1 MLASPGT
8 LPIAGDG
15 GEWAYE
21 VKWDGMRALAQ
32 IVRGHV
38 HLSSRSEMDVTAR
51 FREITEST
59 ALHDLADGTLL
70 DGEIVAFDAD
80 GRPSF
85 SLLAPRIQAHRVN
98 AVSVSYVV
106 FDLLGSG
113 PRDLLAEPYSVRRA
127 ALRETLQDGPFVV
140 VPEAF
145 DDGPSLL
152 ATTQEQGLEGVV
164 AKRVGSSY
172 QPGVRSADWVK
183 VPHRR
188 RHSYVV
194 GGWKHGTSHG
204 HPVAAL
210 LVGTPTADGLLVF
223 DGAVGSGLGDTEV
236 RALLPVMRE
245 IQRDE
250 RPFHWAAGLP
260 AKAEVTWVEPVLVV
274 DVEHLGRTGGGLVRS
289 ASVVRLRPDLSYESV
304 WREGDG

>member
-38 HLSSRSEMDVTAR
+38 RLSSRSEMDVTAR
-51 FREITEST
+51 FREIAESP
-59 ALHDLADGTLL
+59 ALVGLGEGTVL

-85 SLLAPRIQAHRVN
+85 SLLAPRIQGHRAN

-106 FDLLGSG
+106 FDILRSG
-113 PRDLLAEPYSVRRA
+113 PRDLLREAYDTRRA
-127 ALRETLQDGPFVV
+127 SLGETVQDGPFVV
-140 VPEAF
+140 VPDAF
-145 DDGPSLL
+145 ADGPALL
-152 ATTQEQGLEGVV
+152 ATTQAQGLEGVV
-164 AKRVGSSY
+164 AKRIRSTY
-172 QPGVRSADWVK
+172 QPGVRSPDWVK

-188 RHSYVV
+188 RHSFVI

-204 HPVAAL
+204 HPVASL

-223 DGAVGSGLGDTEV
+223 DGAVGSGLGDAEV
-236 RALLPVMRE
+236 RALAPVMRE
-245 IQRDE
+245 IRRDE
-250 RPFHWAAGLP
+250 RPFHWAVGLP
-260 AKAEVTWVEPVLVV
+260 AEDEVTWVEPLLVV
-274 DVEHLGRTGGGLVRS
+274 DVEHLGRTGGGLLRS
-289 ASVVRLRPDLSYESV
+289 PAVIRLRPDASYESV
-304 WREGDG
+304 WREGGG